1 MDRENRYFILG
12 GISSIVIYLLIL
24 LLIYI
29 FLTQNRLDLKKYT
42 SKRGNFIEVSLV
54 SKDNENLKKHGIKT
68 KYNRKSI
75 TKKRV
80 KRIIKKSRK
89 EYPKKITKPK
99 EKPKAIKHKPT
110 PKPKPKPKRVL
121 EKPEPKKIE
130 KKKVV
135 KVVKDSKA
143 KIKKIK
149 KVEEPKPKKVV
160 HKEKPKPKIVDKN
173 ITKVAKVKPKRV
185 EKKPKIT
192 EKDIA
197 DLEKIFDDEG
207 EKVKKSPTKGTLSDL
222 AKDIDVE
229 KIKSLGHDGIVDK
242 FRGGINDYLQAK
254 FEDETEYI
262 QSGISAIVSF
272 TIYKNGTFK
281 YKIVKYSPNNRFNEK
296 VKKFFSSLKK
306 SDFQK
311 FMPDFPKDMNKF
323 EFETIV
329 KDE

>member
-12 GISSIVIYLLIL
+12 GISSVVIYLLLL

-75 TKKRV
+75 TKK
-80 KRIIKKSRK
+80 KSKKK
-89 EYPKKITKPK
+89 YPKKITKPK
-99 EKPKAIKHKPT
+99 EKPKAIKRKPT
-110 PKPKPKPKRVL
+110 PKPQPKPIHKPKRRL
-121 EKPEPKKIE
+121 EKPEE
-130 KKKVV
+130 DKKKRVV
-135 KVVKDSKA
+135 KAIKRDDKA
-143 KIKKIK
+143 KIKKIEK
-149 KVEEPKPKKVV
+149 IKPKKVV

-185 EKKPKIT
+185 EKKPEIT

-197 DLEKIFDDEG
+197 DLEKIFDDGG
-207 EKVKKSPTKGTLSDL
+207 EKVKKKSPTKGTLSDL

-229 KIKSLGHDGIVDK
+229 KTKSLGHDGIVDK

-272 TIYKNGTFK
+272 TIYKNGNFK

-306 SDFQK
+306 SEFQK
-311 FMPDFPKDMNKF
+311 FMPNFPKDMNKF
-323 EFETIV
+323 TFKTIV